1 MVLRSVW
8 EDDRVPE
15 TMPPVEVE
23 GHHDVVVVGG
33 GLTGITTALLLA
45 SAGRSVLVL
54 EARHLGAGTTGGS
67 TAKVSALQ
75 GTRLSAI
82 ARRHSIE
89 TVRHYVQGNLEGLAW
104 LRRFCEEHEVTS
116 QTRTA
121 YTYATTDS
129 GARQVEEEH
138 RVATDAGLDAVL
150 TPGLA
155 LPFPTTAAVGLP
167 DQMQV
172 DPVELLHVLAGEA
185 VRRGATI
192 VEEAR
197 VHRVRGNQ
205 PTRVETGS
213 GSVTADVVVVATNL
227 PVLDRGGHF
236 ARLKPA
242 RSYGLAYRGWDAA
255 LDGMYL
261 SADSPTRSLRDALVR
276 GDRVLL
282 VGGEGH
288 TTGRDPSPRRRLEA
302 LRSWTAE
309 YFPGLEE
316 THAWSAQ
323 DYLPAH
329 ELPLVGPVLPD
340 SEHLLMAGGY
350 AKWGLTNS
358 VAASLALASRLLGGR
373 TDWAEAMTGWSR
385 HELTGL
391 PHAALFNAEVG
402 LEMTRGWLAPL

>member
-1 MVLRSVW
+1 
-8 EDDRVPE
+8 
-15 TMPPVEVE
+15 
-23 GHHDVVVVGG
+23 
-33 GLTGITTALLLA
+33 
-45 SAGRSVLVL
+45 
-54 EARHLGAGTTGGS
+54 
-67 TAKVSALQ
+67 
-75 GTRLSAI
+75 
-82 ARRHSIE
+82 
-89 TVRHYVQGNLEGLAW
+89 
-104 LRRFCEEHEVTS
+104 
-116 QTRTA
+116 
-121 YTYATTDS
+121 
-129 GARQVEEEH
+129 
-138 RVATDAGLDAVL
+138 
-150 TPGLA
+150 
-155 LPFPTTAAVGLP
+155 
-167 DQMQV
+167 DQMQL
-172 DPVELLHVLAGEA
+172 DPVELLHALAGEA

-197 VHRVRGNQ
+197 VHRVRGAQ

-213 GSVTADVVVVATNL
+213 GAVTADVVVVATNL

-255 LDGMYL
+255 LEGMYL
-261 SADSPTRSLRDALVR
+261 SADSPTRSLRDALVK
-276 GDRVLL
+276 GDRLLL

-385 HELTGL
+385 HELAGL
-391 PHAALFNAEVG
+391 PHAALYNAEVG
-402 LEMTRGWLAPL
+402 LEMTRGWLAPLTRVGRTPEEGEGLVRTEGLGTPVAVSRVGGTERRVSAVCTHLGGIVRWNDAEASWDCPLHGSRFDPEGEVLEGPATCGLSRR